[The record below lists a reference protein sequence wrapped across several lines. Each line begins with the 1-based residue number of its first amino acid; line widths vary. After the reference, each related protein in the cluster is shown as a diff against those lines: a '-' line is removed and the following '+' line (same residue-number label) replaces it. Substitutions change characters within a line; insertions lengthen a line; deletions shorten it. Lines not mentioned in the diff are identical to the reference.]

1 MTKKHDVG
9 GQAVI
14 EGVMMRSKRDVV
26 TAVRKNGKII
36 CKHDRL
42 KKKSKF
48 SQAFFIRGI
57 VNLFEMLVLGIK
69 TLNWSASKQT
79 DDDEELSDWAIVLT
93 MIVSFAFAILLF
105 VFLPYALTYLTGVKE
120 TNNPIWFN
128 LIDGIIKV
136 GILVLY
142 VYLISRLKDV
152 KRVFQY
158 HGAEHKA
165 VFCYEAGKELT
176 VKNAMKYSTLHPRC
190 GTAFIMIVI
199 LIGIFLF
206 SLIPIAIQSI
216 FPDFISLSLI
226 LKKLI
231 LFPTR
236 ILFLPIIAG
245 FGYEILKFGSKHQS
259 NPIFRSLT
267 LPGLWIQKITTQKP
281 NKKQIEVALF
291 ALKKVLKD

>member
-206 SLIPIAIQSI
+206 SLIPMVIQAI
-216 FPDFISLSLI
+216 FPDFVSLSLI

-291 ALKKVLKD
+291 ALKKVLS

>member
-1 MTKKHDVG
+1 
-9 GQAVI
+9 
-14 EGVMMRSKRDVV
+14 
-26 TAVRKNGKII
+26 
-36 CKHDRL
+36 
-42 KKKSKF
+42 
-48 SQAFFIRGI
+48 
-57 VNLFEMLVLGIK
+57 
-69 TLNWSASKQT
+69 
-79 DDDEELSDWAIVLT
+79 

-206 SLIPIAIQSI
+206 SLIPMVIQAI
-216 FPDFISLSLI
+216 FPDFVSLSLI